1 MTEAAAMAKFVRRVH
16 FVGIGGVGMS
26 GIAEVLLNLG
36 YKVQGSDLKESEIT
50 RRLKAAGARIGYG
63 HRAAN
68 AAGADVVVV
77 SSAVTPDNPELALA
91 RRRGVPVIP
100 RAEMLAELAKMK
112 RTVTVSGSHGKTTTT
127 SMVSLALRAAGADP
141 TMIIGGQL
149 KNIGGNARL
158 GLGDYLVAEADES
171 DGSFVRLS
179 PLVGVVTNIDND
191 HLDHYKTMDN
201 LKAAFRQHLDR
212 LPFYGA
218 AVLCVDDANV
228 AELARTFDRAA
239 VTYGIRRGDWQAKS
253 LELSEAGSRFEL
265 FYLGRRQASAKLR
278 VSGRHNVL
286 NAVAAVATGAF
297 LGFNLKRLL
306 AGLAS
311 FEGVGR
317 RLERLGEAKG
327 VRFVDDYG
335 HHPTEVRATLAAVR
349 LWKPRRLVAVFQPHR
364 FSRTMLLHR
373 EFGPAFKD
381 ADRVYVTD
389 IYAAGEKPIK
399 GVTSRL
405 VIDSITKAG
414 IEARPFAGSLDAVR
428 DLRPGDVV
436 LTVGAGDVWKIGSD
450 LLRRLRDGTM
460 SPA

>member
-1 MTEAAAMAKFVRRVH
+1 MAKFVRRVH

-50 RRLKAAGARIGYG
+50 RRLSAAGARIGFG
-63 HRAAN
+63 HRASHAE
-68 AAGADVVVV
+68 GAEVVVV
-77 SSAVTPDNPELALA
+77 SSAVKPDNPEVVFA
-91 RRRGVPVIP
+91 RRRGIPVIP
-100 RAEMLAELAKMK
+100 RAEMLAELARLK

-127 SMVSLALRAAGADP
+127 SMVSLALRAAGGDP

-179 PLVGVVTNIDND
+179 PLVAVVTNIDND

-201 LKAAFRQHLDR
+201 LKEAFRVHLER

-218 AVLCVDDANV
+218 AVLCVDDPNV
-228 AELARTFDRAA
+228 AELAKSYERSK
-239 VTYGIRRGDWQAKS
+239 VTYGIKNGDWQARS

-265 FYLGRRQASAKLR
+265 YWRGKRQASGRLR

-286 NAVAAVATGAF
+286 NAVAAVATGSV
-297 LGFNLKRLL
+297 LGFNLKLLL

-335 HHPTEVRATLAAVR
+335 HHPTEIRATLSAVR

-364 FSRTMLLHR
+364 FSRTKLLHR
-373 EFGPAFKD
+373 EFGPAFKN
-381 ADRVYVTD
+381 ADLVYVTD
-389 IYAAGEKPIK
+389 IYPAGEKPVK

-405 VIDSITKAG
+405 VLDSIRKNG
-414 IEARPFAGSLDAVR
+414 VDARAFAGPLDAAR
-428 DLRPGDVV
+428 ELKPGDVV

-450 LLRRLRDGTM
+450 LLRRLRDGVL